1 MAAARA
7 TSALPEGLSALAGHL
22 QARYGVPVRLQLQR
36 AARLRLSVRAG
47 ALDVRWPIGF
57 PLADGQAF
65 LEAQADWIRAQ
76 LDRHR
81 QHAAQLGADL
91 SLLDDPLDGQLL
103 AFGEHRR
110 PETGPSVAWPP
121 GKVIVPPRYTQLDRT
136 DRRALIAR
144 ALANQLKVE
153 VEARLPRYTEALG
166 VAAQRCTIKVMES
179 RWGSMSGNGR
189 MSLALSLAFAPL
201 STLEYVLAH
210 ELAHLH
216 EPNHSKAFWAHVA
229 RVFPAFRHER
239 QRLVREGR
247 RWMGLQRALIEG

>member
-1 MAAARA
+1 MSPRRA
-7 TSALPEGLSALAGHL
+7 STLPDGLAALASRL
-22 QARYGVPVRLQLQR
+22 QARYGVPVRLHQAR

-47 ALDVRWPIGF
+47 ELDVRWPLGF
-57 PLADGQAF
+57 PLDTGQAF
-65 LEAQADWIRAQ
+65 LESQADWIRAQ

-81 QHAAQLGADL
+81 QVAAQLGNDL
-91 SLLDDPLDGQLL
+91 SLLDDPTGGQLL

-110 PETGPSVAWPP
+110 PEPGKAVGWLP
-121 GKVIVPPRYTQLDRT
+121 GKVTLPPGYVGLDRT
-136 DRRALIAR
+136 GRRALLAR
-144 ALANQLKVE
+144 ALASQLKHE

-189 MSLALSLAFAPL
+189 MSLALALAFAPT

-229 RVFPAFRHER
+229 RVYPAFRHER

>member
-1 MAAARA
+1 MAARVG
-7 TSALPEGLSALAGHL
+7 TLPEGLSAIARGL
-22 QARYGVPVRLQLQR
+22 QARHGVPVRLHQQR

-47 ALDVRWPIGF
+47 ELDVRWPIGF

-65 LEAQADWIRAQ
+65 LDAQADWIRAQ

-91 SLLDDPLDGQLL
+91 SLLDDPVDGQLL

-110 PETGPSVAWPP
+110 AEAAATLGWAPGRIALPP
-121 GKVIVPPRYTQLDRT
+121 VYARMDRNG
-136 DRRALIAR
+136 RRALIAQ
-144 ALANQLKVE
+144 ALADRLKIE
-153 VEARLPRYTEALG
+153 VENRLPRYTDALG

-189 MSLALSLAFAPL
+189 MSLALALAFAPL
-201 STLEYVLAH
+201 STLDYVLAH

>member
-1 MAAARA
+1 MAARV
-7 TSALPEGLSALAGHL
+7 SVLPEGLSAIARGL
-22 QARYGVPVRLQLQR
+22 QARHGVPVRLHQQR

-47 ALDVRWPIGF
+47 ELDVRWPIGF

-65 LEAQADWIRAQ
+65 LDAQADWIRAQ

-91 SLLDDPLDGQLL
+91 SLLDDPVGGQLL

-110 PETGPSVAWPP
+110 ADIAASPTWAPGRIGLPP
-121 GKVIVPPRYTQLDRT
+121 GYARLDR
-136 DRRALIAR
+136 DGRRALLVR
-144 ALANQLKVE
+144 ALADRLKQE
-153 VEARLPRYTEALG
+153 VEARLPRHTEALG

-189 MSLALSLAFAPL
+189 MSLALALAFAPL
-201 STLEYVLAH
+201 STLDYVLAH

-247 RWMGLQRALIEG
+247 RWMGLQRALVGG

>member
-1 MAAARA
+1 MPARRA
-7 TSALPEGLSALAGHL
+7 SALPDGLSALASRL
-22 QARYGVPVRLQLQR
+22 QARYGVPVRLHQQR

-47 ALDVRWPIGF
+47 ELDVRWPIGF
-57 PLADGQAF
+57 PLESGQAF
-65 LEAQADWIRAQ
+65 LDAQADWIRAQ

-81 QHAAQLGADL
+81 KHAVQLGADL
-91 SLLDDPLDGQLL
+91 SLLDDPTGGQLL
-103 AFGEHRR
+103 AFGAPCR
-110 PETGPSVAWPP
+110 PEPGAVLTFAP
-121 GKVIVPPRYTQLDRT
+121 GKVTLPPRYASLDRT
-136 DRRALIAR
+136 GRRALLAR
-144 ALANQLKVE
+144 GLAHQLKLE
-153 VEARLPRYTEALG
+153 VEARLPRYTDALG

-189 MSLALSLAFAPL
+189 MSLALALAFAPL

>member
-1 MAAARA
+1 MPARPA
-7 TSALPEGLSALAGHL
+7 NALPEGLAALAGRL
-22 QARYGVPVRLQLQR
+22 QARYGVPVRLHQAR

-47 ALDVRWPIGF
+47 ELDLRWPIGF
-57 PLADGQAF
+57 PLENGLAF
-65 LEAQADWIRAQ
+65 LDSQADWIRAQ

-81 QHAAQLGADL
+81 QAAAQLGCDL
-91 SLLDDPLDGQLL
+91 SLLDDPVEGQLL

-110 PETGPSVAWPP
+110 AELGAAVAWAP
-121 GKVIVPPRYTQLDRT
+121 GKLALPSGYAQLDR
-136 DRRALIAR
+136 DARRALLAR
-144 ALANQLKVE
+144 ALANQLKQE

-189 MSLALSLAFAPL
+189 MSLALALAFAPL
-201 STLEYVLAH
+201 STLDYVLAH

-216 EPNHSKAFWAHVA
+216 EPNHSKAFWAQVA
-229 RVFPAFRHER
+229 RVFPTFRHER

-247 RWMGLQRALIEG
+247 RWMGLQRALIEH